1 LTRLKVWKN
10 LDNFWKYKE
19 TPKSNSWM
27 VKSSWHEF
35 FLGVSLY
42 LCKFSAFSHIFNQ
55 KCSPFFHIFNQKS
68 LNLCNFLG
76 VATFYQERLI
86 DFLNVENNWEPRD
99 VYTDVKFYDNKWFV
113 GESEKMILN
122 YAETESES
130 EWCGSMIEM
139 KILSLTNT
147 EMIHTRMLKIL

>member
-1 LTRLKVWKN
+1 
-10 LDNFWKYKE
+10 
-19 TPKSNSWM
+19 M
-27 VKSSWHEF
+27 
-35 FLGVSLY
+35 
-42 LCKFSAFSHIFNQ
+42 
-55 KCSPFFHIFNQKS
+55 
-68 LNLCNFLG
+68 
-76 VATFYQERLI
+76 ATFYQERLI